1 MNDSPEALESVLH
14 EVSSKAA
21 SLKGAAALL
30 PKATPAERDELLG
43 LMAQHA
49 QGLARFLARFQ
60 KGDKQP

>member
-1 MNDSPEALESVLH
+1 MSENTGALESVMH

-30 PKATPAERDELLG
+30 RKATPAERDELLS

-49 QGLARFLARFQ
+49 EGLARFLARFH
-60 KGDKQP
+60 KGGTQP

>member
-1 MNDSPEALESVLH
+1 MSPNSDALESVMH

-30 PKATPAERDELLG
+30 RKATPEERTELLG

-49 QGLARFLARFQ
+49 EGLAQYINRFQ
-60 KGDKQP
+60 KGGKQP